1 MDKKKNW
8 VNYENNFKNFE
19 ILTVKIILKT
29 SNQISKRK
37 KESWQMSDYNDN
49 YEVLFNVNDTP
60 DLFTDVH
67 TFSKTKDVQVS
78 LI

>member
-1 MDKKKNW
+1 
-8 VNYENNFKNFE
+8 
-19 ILTVKIILKT
+19 
-29 SNQISKRK
+29 
-37 KESWQMSDYNDN
+37 MSDYNDN